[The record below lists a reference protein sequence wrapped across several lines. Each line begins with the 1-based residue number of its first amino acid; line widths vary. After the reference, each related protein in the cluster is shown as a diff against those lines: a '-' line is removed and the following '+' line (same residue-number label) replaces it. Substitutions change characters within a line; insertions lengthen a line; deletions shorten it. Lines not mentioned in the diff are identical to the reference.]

1 MLYSTKTELSDVR
14 TQRELTKKHY
24 EDQHIA
30 GVETKHTNTAGC
42 GVNGACL
49 LVEWGNVSWDGSL
62 MKPAA
67 MQLSGPGQAQGQEG
81 PRIDQEKH

>member
-49 LVEWGNVSWDGSL
+49 LVEGGNVS
-62 MKPAA
+62 
-67 MQLSGPGQAQGQEG
+67 
-81 PRIDQEKH
+81 